1 MGGGGRAGLLF
12 VPFRATDP
20 LHLGP
25 CLISQQ
31 NCGALPALSQGQIS
45 LPSSPD
51 PVGAVDLPISQSG
64 SPSPSPPHATPLN
77 PWDWRNTCSSLGGN
91 P

>member
-1 MGGGGRAGLLF
+1 MGGRAGLLF

-25 CLISQQ
+25 CLIISQQ
-31 NCGALPALSQGQIS
+31 DCGALPALSQGQSS

-51 PVGAVDLPISQSG
+51 LVGVEDLPISPERFSEPF
-64 SPSPSPPHATPLN
+64 PSAHYTAK
-77 PWDWRNTCSSLGGN
+77 SLGLEEHMQFAR
-91 P
+91 